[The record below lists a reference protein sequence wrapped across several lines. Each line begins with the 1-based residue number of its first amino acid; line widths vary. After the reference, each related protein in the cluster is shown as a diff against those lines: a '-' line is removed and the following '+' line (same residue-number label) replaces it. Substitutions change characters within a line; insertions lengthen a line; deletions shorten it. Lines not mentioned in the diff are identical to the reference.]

1 MFNIPSFDLPAPIAR
16 IGRAL
21 PQWPHSFVLAQGLN
35 AAIRLKKLDV
45 DALAPLAGKT
55 VAIHCTAAGTTGTVG
70 FDGLRFSATNAAP
83 DLTISAPMSSL
94 ARIATRQDDPDTL
107 FFHRRLQVTGDTEL
121 GLVVKNLLDSVE
133 LPRWMSAA
141 H

>member
-1 MFNIPSFDLPAPIAR
+1 MNIPSFDLPAPLAR

-21 PQWPHSFVLAQGLN
+21 PQWPHSFALAQALN

-55 VAIHCTAAGTTGTVG
+55 VAIQVTDAGSTGTVS
-70 FDGLRFSATNAAP
+70 FDGQRFAVGRGSA
-83 DLTISAPMSSL
+83 DLTIAAPISAL

-107 FFHRRLQVTGDTEL
+107 FFHRRLQITGDTEL
-121 GLVVKNLLDSVE
+121 GLVVKNLLDAVE
-133 LPRWMSAA
+133 LPRWLSSA

>member
-1 MFNIPSFDLPAPIAR
+1 MNIPSFDLPAPIAR

-21 PQWPHSFVLAQGLN
+21 PQWPHSFALVQALN
-35 AAIRLKKLDV
+35 AAIRFKKLDL
-45 DALAPLAGKT
+45 DALEPLTGKT
-55 VAIHCTAAGTTGTVG
+55 IAIHCTDAGSTGTVS
-70 FDGLRFSATNAAP
+70 FDGQRFAVAKTTPDLSIAAP
-83 DLTISAPMSSL
+83 LSAF

-107 FFHRRLQVTGDTEL
+107 FFHRRLQITGDTEL

-133 LPRWMSAA
+133 LPRWLSAA

>member
-35 AAIRLKKLDV
+35 AAIKLKKLDV

-55 VAIHCTAAGTTGTVG
+55 VAIHCTDAGTTGTVG
-70 FDGLRFSATNAAP
+70 FDGLRFAATNAAP